1 MKFIISVSFFLSI
14 GVYAQ
19 SNSTTNPTGVG
30 FGADSPGNTI
40 TPPIGVPS
48 PGAVPGSYGTNPA
61 TATPDVTIP
70 NEFGRQE
77 MEAPGVPRTTPQAP
91 DNLDTFPDRV
101 NPTGTGVIPGPTGS
115 STVGP

>member
-1 MKFIISVSFFLSI
+1 MKLIISVGILLSL
-14 GVYAQ
+14 GVFAQ

-30 FGADSPGNTI
+30 FGAGSPGNTI
-40 TPPIGVPS
+40 TPPISVPS
-48 PGAVPGSYGTNPA
+48 PGAVPGSYGSNPA

-77 MEAPGVPRTTPQAP
+77 MQAPAVPRTTPGT
-91 DNLDTFPDRV
+91 NLDTVPDRM
-101 NPTGTGVIPGPTGS
+101 NPAGTGVIPGPTGS